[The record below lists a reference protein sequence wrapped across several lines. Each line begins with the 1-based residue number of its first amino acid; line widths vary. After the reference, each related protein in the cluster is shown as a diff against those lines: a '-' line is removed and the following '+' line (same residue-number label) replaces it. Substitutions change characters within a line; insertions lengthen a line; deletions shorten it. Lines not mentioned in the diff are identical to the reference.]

1 MQATVPWQV
10 KAEISNKIETDLEEF
25 MRKVRTLSTE
35 LPVQEIDEIYNS
47 YKVLRKASGVVGITR
62 DDVQKDFQR
71 AIMDEDQGEAKKLM
85 MKKVK
90 EAGVELQQLL
100 STDQLGKG
108 AKVVQ
113 NLTDS
118 ISLQSMLGDEV
129 AAFQSDASEKLKQ
142 AVGASMER
150 LKQLPIEQWPYQPP
164 SAFWQLFAGAGT
176 EIPMLKAY
184 ASGLDAVWEAL
195 EARAQAKLAS
205 AYLGQGSEESEMLA
219 QALNALP
226 ALPRR
231 EMLRAKFED
240 SKKAAA
246 GQMGELSRAVGDFD
260 SAAIIDMANTKS
272 GNPSARKQLLDTVEG
287 EVLKIKRKWKQAL
300 EKNPGEVSFDNDFV
314 KEWSFVADLKDI
326 GGDGAA
332 AFAKRLGKFKDEMK
346 EALATSELEATS
358 ALSGRLDN
366 RNLDPSQR
374 FRDESTALAFLKRVV
389 KFKVEEGSRELGKA
403 IMPAEYGQR
412 TREVLRQVVV
422 NFKKNV
428 KRLTGMMYSQ
438 APEKA
443 MDMPKIAACLRALK
457 ERAQL
462 YTESKFMLEYLDS
475 AMPADS
481 WNLEANLSS
490 VMVSVSVEASQQGGK
505 EWDPEIWADID
516 EVVGAWIIKTFK
528 DPPEFRNK
536 IKISSDRVL
545 FYQMTA
551 KRAAADAPDLFAMI
565 EPLISNSEAKKLL
578 SAQRGFQAKVIASA
592 FDLWA
597 ALQNKCEA
605 LKAQKVDETKFKA
618 ADYSNK
624 QDPDFQ
630 QARTAMGEINQLYDA
645 VKLFKQH
652 VAPCLND
659 KSISLKMDLQS
670 LSDSLLERINSM
682 AQQLANVDLSD
693 LDAISGLLMS
703 MHLQAEELL
712 FQKAEVHTI
721 VAIALENFMA
731 GASAAAKAAKDAA
744 GAEKKGEGM
753 GISKLG
759 LRLRDARFR
768 PLSQSLLYCGLYVV
782 NVRVY

>member
-1 MQATVPWQV
+1 
-10 KAEISNKIETDLEEF
+10 
-25 MRKVRTLSTE
+25 
-35 LPVQEIDEIYNS
+35 
-47 YKVLRKASGVVGITR
+47 
-62 DDVQKDFQR
+62 
-71 AIMDEDQGEAKKLM
+71 
-85 MKKVK
+85 
-90 EAGVELQQLL
+90 
-100 STDQLGKG
+100 
-108 AKVVQ
+108 
-113 NLTDS
+113 
-118 ISLQSMLGDEV
+118 
-129 AAFQSDASEKLKQ
+129 
-142 AVGASMER
+142 
-150 LKQLPIEQWPYQPP
+150 
-164 SAFWQLFAGAGT
+164 
-176 EIPMLKAY
+176 
-184 ASGLDAVWEAL
+184 
-195 EARAQAKLAS
+195 
-205 AYLGQGSEESEMLA
+205 
-219 QALNALP
+219 
-226 ALPRR
+226 
-231 EMLRAKFED
+231 
-240 SKKAAA
+240 
-246 GQMGELSRAVGDFD
+246 
-260 SAAIIDMANTKS
+260 
-272 GNPSARKQLLDTVEG
+272 
-287 EVLKIKRKWKQAL
+287 
-300 EKNPGEVSFDNDFV
+300 
-314 KEWSFVADLKDI
+314 VADLKDI

-374 FRDESTALAFLKRVV
+374 YRDEFMALAFLKRVV
-389 KFKVEEGSRELGKA
+389 KFKVEEGSHEVGKA
-403 IMPAEYGQR
+403 IMPAEFGQR

-592 FDLWA
+592 LDLWA

-630 QARTAMGEINQLYDA
+630 QARMAMGEINQLYDA

-652 VAPCLND
+652 VAPCLSD
-659 KSISLKMDLQS
+659 KSISQKMDLQS

-703 MHLQAEELL
+703 MHLQSEELL

-731 GASAAAKAAKDAA
+731 GASAAAKAAADAA

-768 PLSQSLLYCGLYVV
+768 LLFSKVLYIVGCIQ
-782 NVRVY
+782 

>member
-35 LPVQEIDEIYNS
+35 LPEQEIDEIHNS
-47 YKVLRKASGVVGITR
+47 YKVLRKASGVVGIAR

-71 AIMDEDQGEAKKLM
+71 TMDEDKGEAKKLM

-100 STDQLGKG
+100 STDQLAKG

-176 EIPMLKAY
+176 EIPLLKAY
-184 ASGLDAVWEAL
+184 VSGLDAVWEAL
-195 EARAQAKLAS
+195 EAKAQEKLAS

-428 KRLTGMMYSQ
+428 KRLTGMMYTQ

-592 FDLWA
+592 LDLWA

-652 VAPCLND
+652 VAPCLSD
-659 KSISLKMDLQS
+659 KSISQKMDLQS

-703 MHLQAEELL
+703 MHLQSEELL

-731 GASAAAKAAKDAA
+731 GASAAAKAAADAA

-768 PLSQSLLYCGLYVV
+768 LLFSKVLYVV
-782 NVRVY
+782 GCIQ